1 MVQVEMTEGDGDPS
15 CAYVGQDDDGQW
27 VVRDAGGLYGGVF
40 VNESAALRFA
50 AEEGA
55 AHSPH
60 RDKVLRL
67 RRLSLAAAMPR
78 RN

>member
-1 MVQVEMTEGDGDPS
+1 
-15 CAYVGQDDDGQW
+15 
-27 VVRDAGGLYGGVF
+27 
-40 VNESAALRFA
+40 LRFA

-67 RRLSLAAAMPR
+67 RRLSLTAAMPR
-78 RN
+78 RS